1 MAKRAARP
9 GTPLTGGFGA
19 FLLDQLGGLGD
30 VEAKPMFGGAG
41 FYLDGT
47 FFGILYKDRV
57 YFRTSK
63 ETMADYAKRKM
74 KPFTPF
80 EGRRGGSKTYF
91 EVPAEIL
98 ESPDDF
104 VSWARKAAAA
114 ATDQPTKKRPARP
127 RRGAARAARAAK
139 R

>member
-1 MAKRAARP
+1 VAKRAARP
-9 GTPLTGGFGA
+9 GTLAEGGFGA
-19 FLLDQLGGLGD
+19 FVLDQLSGLGA

-47 FFGILYKDRV
+47 FFGILYKDHV

-63 ETMADYAKRKM
+63 QTMADYAKRKM

-91 EVPAEIL
+91 EVPVEIL
-98 ESPDDF
+98 ESPDDL

-114 ATDQPTKKRPARP
+114 ANDTPKKKRPP
-127 RRGAARAARAAK
+127 RGAARAARAAK